1 MTTQAEMIAAVAKDA
16 GVSQADALDCVIT
29 NALVVDYTGI
39 YKADIG
45 IKNGV
50 IAGIGWGAMVALA
63 LLVEPNQRE
72 MTVRIPANKL
82 DPR

>member
-1 MTTQAEMIAAVAKDA
+1 MPSLIRLLIV
-16 GVSQADALDCVIT
+16 C
-29 NALVVDYTGI
+29 
-39 YKADIG
+39 
-45 IKNGV
+45 GV

-63 LLVEPNQRE
+63 LLVEPSQRE